1 MREGYGAMR
10 ILKHVNWANLDSRL
24 RERGTIL
31 TGYSDIIAIKL
42 ALLA

>member
-1 MREGYGAMR
+1 MADRAR
-10 ILKHVNWANLDSRL
+10 RLWCNAHSKNSRL